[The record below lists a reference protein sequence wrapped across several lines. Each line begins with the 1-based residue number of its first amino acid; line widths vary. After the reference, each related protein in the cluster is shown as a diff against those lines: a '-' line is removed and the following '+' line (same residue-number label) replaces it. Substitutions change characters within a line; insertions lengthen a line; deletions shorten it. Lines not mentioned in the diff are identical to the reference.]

1 MLCLVQGGKENG
13 DQGRDSLCVHSVF
26 LQCAKCFKCIVSF
39 KFSCVR
45 MVVVTLVFQM
55 KTLTSFDEPLIEL
68 GLKPSSELL

>member
-1 MLCLVQGGKENG
+1 
-13 DQGRDSLCVHSVF
+13 
-26 LQCAKCFKCIVSF
+26 
-39 KFSCVR
+39 